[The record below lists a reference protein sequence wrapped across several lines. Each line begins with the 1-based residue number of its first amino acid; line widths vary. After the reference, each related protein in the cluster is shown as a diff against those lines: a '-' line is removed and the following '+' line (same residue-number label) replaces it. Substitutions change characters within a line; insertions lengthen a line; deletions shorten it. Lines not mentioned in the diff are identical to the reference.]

1 VDGEELGVF
10 EVMHTA
16 RAMRWLRTDPVPP
29 ELIRQILEAAV
40 AAPNGGNRQ
49 TWGFIVVTDPT
60 IKSDVQQYYAKAFE
74 TVSAMYSSS
83 SPPPGMTDA
92 QYHRQH
98 RGVQHLTEHFH
109 EAPVWIVA
117 CIDHGGKPNAATG
130 ASVYPAVQNILLA
143 ARALGL
149 GATLTTRHTMYAAE
163 VDAIFGLPEH
173 VTALA
178 IVPIGYPERGFSRV
192 RRGPIEDVVYQD
204 RWGEPYA
211 KRAPMG

>member
-1 VDGEELGVF
+1 MDGDELGVF
-10 EVMHTA
+10 EAMHTA
-16 RAMRWLRTDPVPP
+16 RAMRWLRPDPVPP
-29 ELIRQILEAAV
+29 ELVRTILEAAV

-60 IKSDVQQYYAKAFE
+60 VKQDIQQYYAKAFAAA
-74 TVSAMYSSS
+74 SQMYQSSP
-83 SPPPGMTDA
+83 PPPGMTGS
-92 QYHRQH
+92 QYERQH
-98 RGVQHLTEHFH
+98 KGVQHLTEHFH

-117 CIDHGGKPNAATG
+117 CIDHGGRPGPATG
-130 ASVYPAVQNILLA
+130 ASIYPAVQNILLA

-163 VDAIFGLPEH
+163 VDAILGLPEH

-178 IVPIGYPERGFSRV
+178 IVPIGYPDRGFSRV

-204 RWGEPYA
+204 RWGAPYTDLA
-211 KRAPMG
+211 SEA

>member
-1 VDGEELGVF
+1 MDDDALDIF

-16 RAMRWLRTDPVPP
+16 RAMRWLRPDPVPP
-29 ELIRQILEAAV
+29 ELIRRILEAAV

-49 TWGFIVVTDPT
+49 TWGFIVVTNPA
-60 IKSDVQQYYAKAFE
+60 IKADVQQYYAKAFDV
-74 TVSAMYSSS
+74 VSQMYTSSP
-83 SPPPGMTDA
+83 PPPGMTDA
-92 QYHRQH
+92 QYARQH
-98 RGVQHLTEHFH
+98 KGVQHLTEHFD

-117 CIDHGGKPNAATG
+117 CIDHGGHPNASTG

-163 VDAIFGLPEH
+163 VDAIFGLPEN

-178 IVPIGYPERGFSRV
+178 IAPIGYPDRGFSRV

-204 RWGEPYA
+204 RWGQPYQ
-211 KRAPMG
+211 GL

>member
-1 VDGEELGVF
+1 VESEELGVF

-16 RAMRWLRTDPVPP
+16 RAMRWLEPDPVPP

-49 TWGFIVVTDPT
+49 TWGFIVVTDPA
-60 IKSDVQQYYAKAFE
+60 IKAGVQQYYAKAFE
-74 TVSAMYSSS
+74 AVSQMYTSSP
-83 SPPPGMTDA
+83 PPPGMTSA
-92 QYHRQH
+92 QYARQH
-98 RGVQHLTEHFH
+98 KGVQHLTEHFH

-117 CIDHGGKPNAATG
+117 CIDHGGRPNAATG

-178 IVPIGYPERGFSRV
+178 IVPIGYPGRGFSRV

-204 RWGEPYA
+204 RWGQPYGGHT
-211 KRAPMG
+211 PTG

>member
-1 VDGEELGVF
+1 MDGEEHDVF

-16 RAMRWLRTDPVPP
+16 RAMRWLRPDPVPP
-29 ELIRQILEAAV
+29 ELVRTILEAAV

-49 TWGFIVVTDPT
+49 TWGFIVVTDRA
-60 IKSDVQQYYAKAFE
+60 IKAEVQQYYARAFE
-74 TVSAMYSSS
+74 AVSQMYTTS
-83 SPPPGMTDA
+83 SPPPGMTTS

-98 RGVQHLTEHFH
+98 KGVEHLTEHFH

-117 CIDHGGKPNAATG
+117 CIDHGGRPSAATG
-130 ASVYPAVQNILLA
+130 ASLYPAVQNILLA

-163 VDAIFGLPEH
+163 VDAILRLPENI
-173 VTALA
+173 TALA
-178 IVPIGYPERGFSRV
+178 IVPIGYPDRGFSRV
-192 RRGPIEDVVYQD
+192 RRGPIEDVVFQD

-211 KRAPMG
+211 DFRSEA